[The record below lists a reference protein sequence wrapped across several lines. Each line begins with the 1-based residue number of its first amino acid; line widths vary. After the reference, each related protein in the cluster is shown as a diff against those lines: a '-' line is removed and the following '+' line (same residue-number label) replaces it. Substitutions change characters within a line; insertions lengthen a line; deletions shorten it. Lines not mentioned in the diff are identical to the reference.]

1 MARILLTSTRQA
13 GFVLPLT
20 QLAAVLVRAGHEV
33 FFLTGAAYEQRV
45 RESGATFVRLP
56 YERESA
62 EPAPLPRPLHE
73 GNGVRQ
79 IAHTLRALFLDPMAN
94 EFRAVRTL
102 SEQLGVDLILTES
115 LFVGATVVG
124 LLPRDQR
131 PAVLAVGLVP
141 LPFSGAD
148 VAPYGMGLAP
158 IDGPLNLLRNTA
170 LSFGAEHALLAG
182 LRHDFIR
189 TAERL
194 TGVRPRGP
202 LFDLPLAADA
212 YAQLTVPAFEYPR
225 RSLSPKVRF
234 VGPLPPPVLG
244 TMPDWWDYAERRPI
258 VHVTQGTYA
267 NADPAELIVP
277 TIRALA
283 DEPVLV
289 VATTGGRPPSIVADS
304 YGGPLPANSRVA
316 SFLPYSHLL
325 AASSVVVTS
334 GGYGTVH
341 HALRW
346 GVPLVVSGTT
356 EDKAEVNARVAWS
369 GAGVNLG
376 HQHAQPDEVRAA
388 VRQVLADPRFRQAAG
403 GLGRAIAE
411 TDAAASVAAMVDELV
426 AQHPAPA
433 ALGRRQPAAPVGARH
448 RA

>member
-1 MARILLTSTRQA
+1 MARILLTSSRQA
-13 GFVLPLT
+13 GFVFPLT
-20 QLAAVLVRAGHEV
+20 QLAAGLVAAGHEV
-33 FFLTGAAYEQRV
+33 FFVTGAAFEQRV

-56 YERESA
+56 YERDGE
-62 EPAPLPRPLHE
+62 EPAPLPRPTRTE
-73 GNGVRQ
+73 NGVRR
-79 IAHTLRALFLDPMAN
+79 IAQTLRALFLDPVTN

-102 SEQLGVDLILTES
+102 SAQLDVDLILTES

-124 LLPRDQR
+124 LLPREER

-141 LPFSGAD
+141 LPFSSPD
-148 VAPYGMGLAP
+148 VAPYGTGLVP
-158 IDGPLNLLRNTA
+158 IDGPANVLRNSV
-170 LSFGAEHALLAG
+170 LSFAAEKALLAG
-182 LRHDFIR
+182 LHRDFAR

-194 TGVRPRGP
+194 TGVRPHGH

-225 RSLSPKVRF
+225 RALSPKVRF
-234 VGPLPPPVLG
+234 VGPLPPPALG
-244 TMPDWWDYAERRPI
+244 PRPAWWDSAERRPI
-258 VHVTQGTYA
+258 VHVPQGPYA
-267 NADPAELIVP
+267 NADLTELIVP

-289 VATTGGRPPSIVADS
+289 VATTGGRPPSAVADA
-304 YGGPLPANSRVA
+304 YGGPLPANARVA

-356 EDKAEVNARVAWS
+356 EDKTEVNARVAWS
-369 GAGVNLG
+369 GAGLNLG
-376 HQHAQPDEVRAA
+376 QQHARPDEVLAA
-388 VRQVLADPRFRQAAG
+388 VRQVMADPGFRQAAG

-411 TDAAASVAAMVDELV
+411 TDAAASVAAIVDELTATASP
-426 AQHPAPA
+426 AQVSAQ
-433 ALGRRQPAAPVGARH
+433 RS
-448 RA
+448 

>member
-13 GFVLPLT
+13 GFVFPLT
-20 QLAAVLVRAGHEV
+20 QLAAALVQAGHEV
-33 FFLTGAAYEQRV
+33 FFLTGGAFEARV
-45 RESGATFVRLP
+45 RASGATFVRLP
-56 YERESA
+56 YERDGE
-62 EPAPLPRPLHE
+62 EPAPLPRPTRS
-73 GNGVRQ
+73 GNGVQQ
-79 IAHTLRALFLDPMAN
+79 IARTLRALFLDPVAN

-102 SEQLGVDLILTES
+102 SAQLGVDLILTES

-141 LPFSGAD
+141 LPFSGRD
-148 VAPYGMGLAP
+148 VAPYGTGLAP
-158 IDGPLNLLRNTA
+158 IEGPLNVLRNTA
-170 LSFGAEHALLAG
+170 LSLAAEQALLAG
-182 LRHDFIR
+182 LRRDFNRIV
-189 TAERL
+189 EQL
-194 TGVRPRGP
+194 TGVRPRGH

-234 VGPLPPPVLG
+234 VGPLPPPELG
-244 TMPDWWDYAERRPI
+244 AMPDWWDFAERRPI

-267 NADPAELIVP
+267 NADPTELIVP

-289 VATTGGRPPSIVADS
+289 VATTGGRPPSIVADA
-304 YGGPLPANSRVA
+304 YGGPLPANARVA

-325 AASSVVVTS
+325 AASSAVVTS

-356 EDKAEVNARVAWS
+356 EDKTEVNARVAWS
-369 GAGVNLG
+369 GAGLNLG
-376 HQHAQPDEVRAA
+376 HLHAQPAEVRTA
-388 VRQVLADPRFRQAAG
+388 VRQVIDDPRFRKSAG
-403 GLGRAIAE
+403 GLGRDIAR
-411 TDAAASVAAMVDELV
+411 TDAAASVAALVDELV
-426 AQHPAPA
+426 PRSSLSAQ
-433 ALGRRQPAAPVGARH
+433 GS
-448 RA
+448 

>member
-1 MARILLTSTRQA
+1 MA
-13 GFVLPLT
+13 
-20 QLAAVLVRAGHEV
+20 QLAAVLVQAGHEV
-33 FFLTGAAYEQRV
+33 FFLTGAAFEQRV

-56 YERESA
+56 YERDGDDQ
-62 EPAPLPRPLHE
+62 APLPRPLHE
-73 GNGVRQ
+73 ENGVRQ
-79 IAHTLRALFLDPMAN
+79 IAQTLRALFLDPVAN

-124 LLPRDQR
+124 LLPREQR

-141 LPFSGAD
+141 LPFSSAD
-148 VAPYGMGLAP
+148 VAPYGTGLAP
-158 IDGPLNLLRNTA
+158 IEGPLNVLRNTA
-170 LSFGAEHALLAG
+170 LSFAAQHALLAG
-182 LRHDFIR
+182 LRRDFAR

-194 TGVRPRGP
+194 TGVRPRGQ

-225 RSLSPKVRF
+225 RALSPKVRF
-234 VGPLPPPVLG
+234 VGPLPPPAVG
-244 TMPDWWDYAERRPI
+244 SMPDWWDYAERRPI

-289 VATTGGRPPSIVADS
+289 VATTGGRSPSIVADA
-304 YGGPLPANSRVA
+304 YGGPLPANARVA

-356 EDKAEVNARVAWS
+356 EDKTEVNARVAWS

-376 HQHAQPDEVRAA
+376 HQHAQPHEVLQG
-388 VRQVLADPRFRQAAG
+388 VRRVMSDPRFRQVAG
-403 GLGRAIAE
+403 GLGRDIAR
-411 TDAAASVAAMVDELV
+411 TDAAASVLAMVDELV
-426 AQHPAPA
+426 DGRAPV
-433 ALGRRQPAAPVGARH
+433 PVGARH